1 MKIRREN
8 ISVILHEPHFP
19 ENIGSAARAMKNM
32 GFRHLVVV
40 RPMDCDLTRILKTA
54 THNAEDIVVE
64 MDVYDS
70 LREALAP
77 FGYVVGTT
85 ARMGSHRQNVTN
97 PRALVKDLIPVSQ
110 KNRVALLFGT
120 ESRGLSNEDL
130 QYCDVLVNIPSADFS
145 SLNLAQAVMVML
157 YELFVAERETAEGF
171 TPRRANREELEQMY
185 DHLTG
190 ALARINFINP
200 ENPEYWMRSIRRF
213 FSRIGIRAR
222 EVKIVRGICRQI
234 DWHCDKGDG
243 EKGKKPEEGE

>member
-1 MKIRREN
+1 MKIERDN
-8 ISVILHEPHFP
+8 ITVVLHEPHFP
-19 ENIGSAARAMKNM
+19 ENVGAAARAMKNM
-32 GFRHLVVV
+32 GIRHLVVV
-40 RPMDCDLTRILKTA
+40 RPMDCDLTRILKMA
-54 THNAEDIVVE
+54 THNAEDVVLGME
-64 MDVYDS
+64 VFDD

-97 PRALVKDLIPVSQ
+97 PRTLARDLIPISR

-130 QYCDVLVNIPSADFS
+130 AFCDTLVNIPTADFS
-145 SLNLAQAVMVML
+145 SLNLAQAVLVIL
-157 YELFVAERETAEGF
+157 YELFTADREPSEGF

-190 ALARINFINP
+190 ALSRINFINP

-213 FSRIGIRAR
+213 FGRIGIRAR

-234 DWHCDKGDG
+234 DWACDQGRALP
-243 EKGKKPEEGE
+243 GKTREDD